1 MIGYEP
7 NIYFKVCW
15 SVVCPLVIA
24 VLILSGIVLSIID
37 GYPLYDKFVGCSNE
51 TLAAQVYR
59 YKNVKILVDIRKIN
73 ESFVSKDGS
82 TPPSRNMAT

>member
-7 NIYFKVCW
+7 NIYFKACW
-15 SVVCPLVIA
+15 LVVCPLVIA

-51 TLAAQVYR
+51 NLAKQVSTGNLFLFLNFR
-59 YKNVKILVDIRKIN
+59 AVLPNFSKGRLNV
-73 ESFVSKDGS
+73 
-82 TPPSRNMAT
+82 